1 MTLQLN
7 ATAGE
12 ILKKLTDNGFD
23 AYAVG
28 GCVRDLLICKTPY
41 DYDITTSARPDEIK
55 KTFSD
60 YKTVDTGIKHGTVT
74 VIYKGLAFEITTFR
88 SDGTYSDGRHP
99 DSVSFS
105 DSIIEDLKRRD
116 FTMNAIAYN
125 DISGLVDPFDG
136 KKDIDDRIIRAV
148 GSAKEKFSQDAL
160 RIIRALRFKS
170 CLGFGIE
177 KDTSLEIHKMREKLL
192 EVSNE
197 RISDEFV
204 KLLCGDFV
212 AETLYEYRDIVGT
225 LFPEMIPEFD
235 FDQKSNRHKYDVYLH
250 TLHSVEKSEKDPI
263 IRLTL
268 FFHDIGKP
276 SCFFVDEKGR
286 GHSYGHGAKGAEIAK
301 PILSRMKLSKD
312 MQETVYLL
320 MKYHDLKLNS
330 DRSCVRHCLN
340 KLGYENMNRL
350 IAVQTGDTYG
360 HNDNVGPVLKKIDD
374 FQKVFDDVIE
384 KKEAYRISDLDID
397 GDVLKDIGCPEGRET
412 GEALSFLLEAVMDD
426 EVENEKKKL
435 IDFYNKN
442 K

>member
-136 KKDIDDRIIRAV
+136 K
-148 GSAKEKFSQDAL
+148 SEELEKYFISTPYGTQT
-160 RIIRALRFKS
+160 
-170 CLGFGIE
+170 E
-177 KDTSLEIHKMREKLL
+177 YMKMSIKK
-192 EVSNE
+192 
-197 RISDEFV
+197 DEF
-204 KLLCGDFV
+204 
-212 AETLYEYRDIVGT
+212 I
-225 LFPEMIPEFD
+225 
-235 FDQKSNRHKYDVYLH
+235 
-250 TLHSVEKSEKDPI
+250 KD
-263 IRLTL
+263 
-268 FFHDIGKP
+268 
-276 SCFFVDEKGR
+276 S
-286 GHSYGHGAKGAEIAK
+286 
-301 PILSRMKLSKD
+301 
-312 MQETVYLL
+312 
-320 MKYHDLKLNS
+320 
-330 DRSCVRHCLN
+330 
-340 KLGYENMNRL
+340 
-350 IAVQTGDTYG
+350 
-360 HNDNVGPVLKKIDD
+360 KID
-374 FQKVFDDVIE
+374 
-384 KKEAYRISDLDID
+384 
-397 GDVLKDIGCPEGRET
+397 G
-412 GEALSFLLEAVMDD
+412 
-426 EVENEKKKL
+426 
-435 IDFYNKN
+435 
-442 K
+442 